1 MGEQDFTIMSSKNQQ
16 AFDSKINKISEKKKY
31 SWRQG
36 LYNNKINLN
45 WQTGNYNLNRKKKLW
60 IYLLKNAWS
69 LDHDCLEWRCLVME
83 CQFALSTPC
92 SPVQVFDNQ

>member
-1 MGEQDFTIMSSKNQQ
+1 
-16 AFDSKINKISEKKKY
+16 
-31 SWRQG
+31 
-36 LYNNKINLN
+36 
-45 WQTGNYNLNRKKKLW
+45 
-60 IYLLKNAWS
+60 LKNAWS

>member
-45 WQTGNYNLNRKKKLW
+45 WQTGNYNLNRKKKTLDLPVEECM
-60 IYLLKNAWS
+60 IIGSRLFGVKMLSYGMPVCTLHSLLS
-69 LDHDCLEWRCLVME
+69 
-83 CQFALSTPC
+83 ST
-92 SPVQVFDNQ
+92 SIW

>member
-1 MGEQDFTIMSSKNQQ
+1 MKNLIPLRSNPNDILFDIRQYLHIYIYMLMGEQDFTIMSSKNQQ

-45 WQTGNYNLNRKKKLW
+45 
-60 IYLLKNAWS
+60 
-69 LDHDCLEWRCLVME
+69 
-83 CQFALSTPC
+83 
-92 SPVQVFDNQ
+92 